1 MTGLERGTATSN
13 STITGTTSAA
23 ALNLETALALG
34 EFLELDSRI
43 VLDMETAM
51 PAILKGVEHINS

>member
-1 MTGLERGTATSN
+1 MIDPDA
-13 STITGTTSAA
+13 AA

-43 VLDMETAM
+43 VLDLETAM
-51 PAILKGVEHINS
+51 PAILKGVEHMNG

>member
-1 MTGLERGTATSN
+1 VIDPDA
-13 STITGTTSAA
+13 AA

-43 VLDMETAM
+43 VLDLETAM
-51 PAILKGVEHINS
+51 PAILKGVEHMNG